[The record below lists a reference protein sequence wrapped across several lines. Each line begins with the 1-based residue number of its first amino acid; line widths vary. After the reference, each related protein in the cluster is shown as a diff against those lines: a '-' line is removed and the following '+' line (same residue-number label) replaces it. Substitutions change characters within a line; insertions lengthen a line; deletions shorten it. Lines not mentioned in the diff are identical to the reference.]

1 MIINKLMGGGEPVK
15 QPDGEVVHTQG
26 SGWNK
31 LIDLFNLRPHQITE
45 TNAYKFEDVY
55 ACINVLSDDI
65 AKLPLKQYQRTDKQ
79 LKRVKFDNIDLLL
92 SKEPNDRMNPF
103 VFKKLMMIDV
113 LTGGNF
119 YALIEFDKDG
129 GISRLMPLD
138 AGKTAPA
145 ITTSGDYVYV
155 TYRDNKEYV
164 LGSHE
169 VIHIK
174 GYSNDGM
181 IGRSPV
187 EVLRH
192 SAESNMSAV
201 EYNKQMMQN
210 GGLPKGVLS
219 VTGSLK
225 KEAKQRVKDE
235 WVKVNGSDAIAVLD
249 SGMEYNQMSL
259 SQKDMEFIESQ
270 KYNQQKIA
278 AIYKVPLH
286 KLNNLDRATFSN
298 IEHQSLQYVKNTLQ
312 PWIVQIEEE
321 LNRKLYTTN
330 KQIEG
335 YYVKFNL
342 DSELRGDAESRAKV
356 QETKLRNGLI
366 TVNEGRAQD
375 EYGPFEDLEI
385 ADKPL
390 ITLNYTPLERLVE
403 YQYQGV
409 SHLPVPSENPDN
421 PDSDAGNGNEP
432 DVEGGET
439 DE

>member
-1 MIINKLMGGGEPVK
+1 MIINKLTGRGEPVK
-15 QPDGEVVHTQG
+15 KPDGEVVHTG
-26 SGWNK
+26 GGGWNT
-31 LIDLFNLRPHQITE
+31 LIDMFKLRPHQITE
-45 TNAYKFEDVY
+45 SNAYKFEDVY

-65 AKLPLKQYQRTDKQ
+65 AKLPLKQYQRLDKQ
-79 LKRVKFDNIDLLL
+79 LKRVKHDNIDRLL

-103 VFKKLMMIDV
+103 VFKKLMITDV

-119 YALIEFDKDG
+119 YALIEFDKNG
-129 GISRLMPLD
+129 SPNRLMPLD
-138 AGKTAPA
+138 ASKTAPA
-145 ITTSGDYVYV
+145 LTTSGDFVYV
-155 TYRDNKEYV
+155 TYMENEERI

-174 GYSNDGM
+174 GYSTDGM
-181 IGRSPV
+181 VGHSPI

-201 EYNKQMMQN
+201 DYNKQMMQS

-219 VTGSLK
+219 VAGSLN
-225 KEAKQRVKDE
+225 KEAKKRVKDE
-235 WVKVNGSDAIAVLD
+235 WVKVNGSDAVAVLD
-249 SGMEYNQMSL
+249 SGMEYQQMSL

-321 LNRKLYTTN
+321 LNRKLYTDG
-330 KQIEG
+330 KQKEG
-335 YYVKFNL
+335 FYVKFNL

-356 QETKLRNGLI
+356 QETKLRNGFL

-403 YQYQGV
+403 YQYEGV
-409 SHLPVPSENPDN
+409 THLPVPGENPDIS
-421 PDSDAGNGNEP
+421 DSDAGNGLET
-432 DVEGGET
+432 DVEGGEN